1 MATDKS
7 ENYLYEQH
15 SGHVFSSN
23 FPASVTH
30 FTLSNKSNTIFNP
43 ANRQIILQLPILK
56 PAPSCRVALSPS
68 FSLSILNVIHK
79 LQKADSKYMNI
90 STPDKCISSVCLQ
103 IVC

>member
-30 FTLSNKSNTIFNP
+30 FTLSNKSNTIFNQ
-43 ANRQIILQLPILK
+43 ANRQIILQLPILN
-56 PAPSCRVALSPS
+56 PALQHPAAVFLS
-68 FSLSILNVIHK
+68 LTIL
-79 LQKADSKYMNI
+79 LPFYPECDS
-90 STPDKCISSVCLQ
+90 
-103 IVC
+103 

>member
-30 FTLSNKSNTIFNP
+30 FTLSNKSNTIFNQ
-43 ANRQIILQLPILK
+43 ANRQIILQLPILN
-56 PAPSCRVALSPS
+56 PAAVLLS
-68 FSLSILNVIHK
+68 LTIL
-79 LQKADSKYMNI
+79 LPFYPECDS
-90 STPDKCISSVCLQ
+90 
-103 IVC
+103 